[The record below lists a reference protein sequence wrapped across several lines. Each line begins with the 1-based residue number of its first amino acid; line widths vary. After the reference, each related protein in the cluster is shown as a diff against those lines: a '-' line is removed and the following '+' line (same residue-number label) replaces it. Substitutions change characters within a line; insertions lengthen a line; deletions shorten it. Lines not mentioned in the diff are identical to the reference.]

1 MISYS
6 QLVEEIRKIA
16 FGFKDSL
23 IDIFPKLIL
32 AFIIFAI
39 GYLVARLTE
48 WAVKRLL
55 NYLNSLIIDRFRD
68 RIQHINFGPSTTF
81 ISKTFFWIIF
91 VFFLILGTEVL
102 GLSIIT
108 TWLGSVLTYSPRI
121 LAAILIVFVGI
132 IAGKMVGKLITS
144 ATAQVAI
151 SYGNILGKIA
161 QYTILIT
168 SFIIAVDQIGIDIT
182 FLTQLISILLA
193 ALVFG
198 AALAFGLGAK
208 TSVSNILA
216 SYYIHKLYKE
226 GDHVKI
232 SDIEGRI
239 IKIGTTAV
247 LLESKTGKVTI
258 PSKEFNEVKSV
269 LINKEK

>member
-1 MISYS
+1 MNYN
-6 QLVEEIRKIA
+6 QVAEEFRTMA
-16 FGFKDSL
+16 LGFRDSL
-23 IDIFPKLIL
+23 IAFLPKLFL
-32 AFIIFAI
+32 ALLVLAI

-55 NYLNSLIIDRFRD
+55 NYLNSLINDRFRD
-68 RIQHINFGPSTTF
+68 RIQHISFGPSAAF

-91 VFFLILGTEVL
+91 IFFLILSTEVL

-132 IAGKMVGKLITS
+132 IAGRMLGKLIAS

-151 SYGNILGKIA
+151 SYGNILGKIV

-168 SFIIAVDQIGIDIT
+168 SIIIAADQIGIDIA
-182 FLTQLISILLA
+182 FLTQLINILLA
-193 ALVFG
+193 AIVFG

-226 GDHVKI
+226 GDYVKI

-239 IKIGTTAV
+239 INIGTTAV
-247 LLESKTGKVTI
+247 LLESKTGRVTI
-258 PSKEFNEVKSV
+258 PSKEFIEVKSV
-269 LINKEK
+269 LIKKEK

>member
-1 MISYS
+1 MNYS
-6 QLVEEIRKIA
+6 QLVEEFRKIA
-16 FGFKDSL
+16 FGFRDGL
-23 IDIFPKLIL
+23 ITILPNLIL
-32 AFIIFAI
+32 AFIVFAI
-39 GYLVARLTE
+39 GYLVARFIE

-55 NYLNSLIIDRFRD
+55 NYLNSLINDRFRD
-68 RIQHINFGPSTTF
+68 KIQQINFGPSATF

-108 TWLGSVLTYSPRI
+108 TWLGSVLTYAPRI
-121 LAAILIVFVGI
+121 FAAILIVFVGI
-132 IAGKMVGKLITS
+132 IAGRMVGSLITS
-144 ATAQVAI
+144 AMAQVAI
-151 SYGNILGKIA
+151 SYGHILGNIV

-168 SFIIAVDQIGIDIT
+168 SIIIAINQIGIDIA
-182 FLTQLISILLA
+182 FLTQLINILLA
-193 ALVFG
+193 ALLFG

-226 GDHVKI
+226 GDYVKI

-239 IKIGTTAV
+239 IKIGNTSV
-247 LLESKTGKVTI
+247 LLESETGQVTI

-269 LINKEK
+269 LIKKEK

>member
-1 MISYS
+1 MNYS
-6 QLVEEIRKIA
+6 QLVDEFRKMA
-16 FGFKDSL
+16 FGFRDSMIAIL
-23 IDIFPKLIL
+23 PKLIL
-32 AFIIFAI
+32 AFVVFAI
-39 GYLVARLTE
+39 GYLVGRLTE
-48 WAVKRLL
+48 WAVNRLL
-55 NYLNSLIIDRFRD
+55 NYFNSLINDRFRD
-68 RIQHINFGPSTTF
+68 KLHHINFGPSATF

-102 GLSIIT
+102 DLSIIT
-108 TWLGSVLTYSPRI
+108 TWLGSVLTYAPSI

-132 IAGKMVGKLITS
+132 IAGKMVGRLIAS
-144 ATAQVAI
+144 ATTRVAI
-151 SYGNILGKIA
+151 SYGHILGNIV

-168 SFIIAVDQIGIDIT
+168 SIIIAVNQIGIDIA

-193 ALVFG
+193 ALLFG

-226 GDHVKI
+226 GDYVKI
-232 SDIEGRI
+232 SGIEGRI
-239 IKIGTTAV
+239 IKIGNTSV
-247 LLESKTGKVTI
+247 LLESETGQVTI

-269 LINKEK
+269 LIKKEK

>member
-1 MISYS
+1 MKE
-6 QLVEEIRKIA
+6 LREIA
-16 FGFKDSL
+16 FGFRDNL

-39 GYLVARLTE
+39 GYFVALLIE
-48 WAVKRLL
+48 WAARRLL
-55 NYLNSLIIDRFRD
+55 IYLNSLINDRFRD
-68 RIQHINFGPSTTF
+68 KVQHINFGPSTTF

-102 GLSIIT
+102 GLSMIT
-108 TWLGSVLTYSPRI
+108 TWLASVLIYLPRI

-132 IAGKMVGKLITS
+132 IAGRMVGRLITS
-144 ATAQVAI
+144 ATSRVAV
-151 SYGNILGKIA
+151 SYGRIFGKIA

-168 SFIIAVDQIGIDIT
+168 SIIIAVDQIGIDIT

-216 SYYIHKLYKE
+216 SYYIHKMYKE
-226 GDHVKI
+226 GDYVKI

-247 LLESKTGKVTI
+247 FLESETDKVTI

-269 LINKEK
+269 LIKKEQ

>member
-1 MISYS
+1 MSYN
-6 QLVEEIRKIA
+6 QLAGEFRRMA
-16 FGFKDSL
+16 LGFKDGL
-23 IDIFPKLIL
+23 IAFLPKLLL
-32 AFIIFAI
+32 ALLVLAI

-55 NYLNSLIIDRFRD
+55 NYLNSLINDRFRNK
-68 RIQHINFGPSTTF
+68 IQHINFGPSSTF

-91 VFFLILGTEVL
+91 VSFLILSTEVL
-102 GLSIIT
+102 GLSMIT
-108 TWLGSVLTYSPRI
+108 TWLGSALTYSPRI
-121 LAAILIVFVGI
+121 LASILIVFVGI
-132 IAGKMVGKLITS
+132 IAGRMVGKLITS

-151 SYGNILGKIA
+151 SYGNILGRIV
-161 QYTILIT
+161 QFTILIT
-168 SFIIAVDQIGIDIT
+168 SIIIAVDQIGIDIA
-182 FLTQLISILLA
+182 FLTQLVSILLA

-226 GDHVKI
+226 GDYVKI

-247 LLESKTGKVTI
+247 LLESKTGQVTI
-258 PSKEFNEVKSV
+258 PSKAFNEVKSV
-269 LINKEK
+269 LIKKEK